1 MHSVHDACAVWYKCN
16 AKIYHKNSQK
26 PKKRPSIQSD
36 TQTNAKLKEV
46 GLSSNQEGSRG
57 VGLTLGANL
66 QKHHPRTQLS
76 TMTKISI
83 EGPKWIPIKRFKKDI
98 KSNTSP

>member
-1 MHSVHDACAVWYKCN
+1 MMHVQYGTN
-16 AKIYHKNSQK
+16 AMQRYIIRIVKSQR
-26 PKKRPSIQSD
+26 KRPSIQSD
-36 TQTNAKLKEV
+36 THTNAKLKEV

-83 EGPKWIPIKRFKKDI
+83 EGPKWIPIKRFKMDI